1 MLTPLMVIYEYP
13 YKLVLGP
20 SLVIF
25 LAINLAL
32 LLKYPSLKSKIS
44 GILILI
50 GLAEALATMSLAF
63 LWGFIIGLA
72 TLIIGILI
80 GIFALLASN
89 PSSSRLWA
97 KMHLNQKTRMLRKVV
112 YVFLAIVIIA
122 SALLISIRATTNI
135 IHEQH
140 LENFHGGSSPNL
152 TLRGIIASIALN
164 YEVNTGYSYHIFPA
178 YLTLNVT
185 TVVWSSEPWEN
196 QTSTAEYL
204 RNQGNVIIYF
214 EKTDV
219 PTLTVGQQVEVSG
232 YYCQWLE
239 DSLYSNK
246 LVVSPSISESYVKAL

>member
-20 SLVIF
+20 FLVIL

-32 LLKYPSLKSKIS
+32 LMKYPSLKSKIS
-44 GILILI
+44 GVLILI

-72 TLIIGILI
+72 TLIIGIFM
-80 GIFALLASN
+80 GVFASLANN
-89 PSSSRLWA
+89 PSASRLWA
-97 KMHLNQKTRMLRKVV
+97 KIHLSQQKTRILRRVAFG
-112 YVFLAIVIIA
+112 FLAITILA
-122 SALLISIRATTNI
+122 SALLISARATNI
-135 IHEQH
+135 IREQP
-140 LENFHGGSSPNL
+140 LETFYGGSSPNL
-152 TLRGIIASIALN
+152 TLRGIIASVALN

-185 TVVWSSEPWEN
+185 AVVWSGEPWEN
-196 QTSTAEYL
+196 QTSAAEYL
-204 RNQGNVIIYF
+204 RHQGSVIIYF

-246 LVVSPSISESYVKAL
+246 LVVSPSISESYVKSL